1 MRGYIREKG
10 KDSWQI
16 QVYTGVS
23 VDGKPLRTFETV
35 HGRKSDAQK
44 RLNELLVSI
53 EKGGYTPSGRLT
65 VAEHLHSWLD
75 GYVRTNCSERTLDG
89 YRSIIEQHLIPAIGQ
104 IQLKQLN
111 PQAIQNY
118 YSHACEELSAR
129 TVHHQHRVLS
139 QSLKYAMRQGYLGR
153 NPAELVDPPK
163 PIKKQMRALEPN
175 EAKILLEV
183 AQGSYYYPII
193 YTALSSGLR
202 QAELL
207 GLRWRDVDL
216 DYMTISVNQV
226 LYKRRG
232 ICQFK
237 TPKTNTSR
245 RSVNMTPKLAI
256 YLREYRESRRTLYKR
271 ILRPFELD
279 TLVFST
285 IGGQP
290 IDPAVLG
297 HNFHVVAVKAGLG
310 NVRFHDLRHSFASL
324 MLKQGVS
331 PKVISSALGH
341 ASVAFTMDTYSHI
354 LNGMQD
360 QAMSLL
366 NNVLPEGV
374 SSRINASL
382 TPTINIT
389 SSIY

>member
-290 IDPAVLG
+290 IDPAVSG

>member
-1 MRGYIREKG
+1 
-10 KDSWQI
+10 
-16 QVYTGVS
+16 
-23 VDGKPLRTFETV
+23 
-35 HGRKSDAQK
+35 
-44 RLNELLVSI
+44 
-53 EKGGYTPSGRLT
+53 
-65 VAEHLHSWLD
+65 VAEHLHNWLD
-75 GYVRTNCSERTLDG
+75 GYVRTNCSQRTLDG
-89 YRSIIEQHLIPAIGQ
+89 YRSIIEHHIIPAIGQ

-111 PQAIQNY
+111 SQAIQNY
-118 YSHACEELSAR
+118 YSQACEGLSAR

-163 PIKKQMRALEPN
+163 PLKKQMRALETN
-175 EAKILLEV
+175 EAKVLLEV

-226 LYKRRG
+226 LYKRCG
-232 ICQFK
+232 VCQFK

-256 YLREYRESRRTLYKR
+256 YLRDYRESKQALYNR
-271 ILRPFELD
+271 ILQPFNLD

-285 IGGQP
+285 LEGQP

-297 HNFHVVAVKAGLG
+297 HNFHKIAVKAGLG

-360 QAMSLL
+360 KAMELL
-366 NNVLPEGV
+366 NEVLPEGV
-374 SSRINASL
+374 SQKSNANL
-382 TPTINIT
+382 TLTQDIMLSVN
-389 SSIY
+389 